1 MQLRLFVHTNM
12 KEEEKSYFCNCLYF
26 SASSFARN
34 MTKLADEAFASTG
47 WAPSYA
53 FVLMT
58 VNRHEEGVSPS
69 IIAKEMHLTPS
80 TVTRL
85 LDKLEQKDM
94 ITRHSEGKA
103 SIVKPTRKSKAINE
117 DLVNSWSN
125 LFKNYNEMLGEQ
137 SAQKLAAELYDSSEK
152 IK

>member
-1 MQLRLFVHTNM
+1 MLVHTNM
-12 KEEEKSYFCNCLYF
+12 KEERSYFCNCLYF

-34 MTKLADEAFASTG
+34 MSRLADEAFAGTG

-58 VNRHEEGVSPS
+58 VNRHDGGISPS
-69 IIAKEMHLTPS
+69 AIAKEIHLTPS

-85 LDKLEQKDM
+85 LDKLEQKKM
-94 ITRHSEGKA
+94 IVRHSEGKS
-103 SIVKPTRKSKAINE
+103 SIVSATEKSRKIQEELMEAWNGLFNKYN
-117 DLVNSWSN
+117 DL
-125 LFKNYNEMLGEQ
+125 LGVDV
-137 SAQKLAAELYDSSEK
+137 AKKLTVELYDSSEK

>member
-1 MQLRLFVHTNM
+1 MLVHTNM
-12 KEEEKSYFCNCLYF
+12 KEERSYFCNCLYF

-34 MTKLADEAFASTG
+34 MSRLADEAFASTG

-58 VNRHEEGVSPS
+58 VNRHADGVSPS
-69 IIAKEMHLTPS
+69 AIAKEIHLTPS

-85 LDKLEQKDM
+85 LDKLEQKKM
-94 ITRHSEGKA
+94 IVRHAEGKS
-103 SIVKPTRKSKAINE
+103 SIVNATEKSKQIQKELMEAWNGLFNKYN
-117 DLVNSWSN
+117 DL
-125 LFKNYNEMLGEQ
+125 LGEDV
-137 SAQKLAAELYDSSEK
+137 SKKLASELYDSSEK